1 MVPLDDQAH
10 STVHLLIQ
18 SNVLPITGFARHTI
32 DCMPDEALNYQVNC
46 WCARSSKG
54 TILYYLLSMPNNFL
68 NKSVSYS
75 EYVLTD
81 YIFLT
86 WCAVML
92 YSGIVYLLYLD
103 KDECATG
110 EHDCQQICFNTPGS
124 YMCLCDTGYQLGTDG
139 HTCEGLLC
147 SSLSHMYKHPI

>member
-1 MVPLDDQAH
+1 MESGKVVCQCPE
-10 STVHLLIQ
+10 
-18 SNVLPITGFARHTI
+18 G
-32 DCMPDEALNYQVNC
+32 EALASDGVTC
-46 WCARSSKG
+46 VG
-54 TILYYLLSMPNNFL
+54 
-68 NKSVSYS
+68 KSASYS

-124 YMCLCDTGYQLGTDG
+124 YMCWCDTGYQLGTDG

-147 SSLSHMYKHPI
+147 SSLLHMYKHPI